1 MKWGGEDHIGDGRVW
16 QVLVLP
22 GDVAWSFVFKPEGD
36 GWSFRGLEYDLK
48 GEGFHTIDHARR
60 HIERH
65 FHEQQDQPQT
75 QGPVQAQ

>member
-36 GWSFRGLEYDLK
+36 GWSFRGLKYDLQ
-48 GEGFHTIDHARR
+48 GEGFHTIEHARR

-65 FHEQQDQPQT
+65 FREQQDQS
-75 QGPVQAQ
+75 